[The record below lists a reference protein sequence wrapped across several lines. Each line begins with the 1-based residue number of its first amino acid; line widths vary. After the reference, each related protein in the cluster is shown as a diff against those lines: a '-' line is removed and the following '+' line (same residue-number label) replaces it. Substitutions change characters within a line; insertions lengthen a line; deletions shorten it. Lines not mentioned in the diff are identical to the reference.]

1 MTSLV
6 RTAYLNVAA
15 SVYSDVRY
23 TLRGLKNAPGYAF
36 TIILT
41 LALGLGAV
49 TTMLAVVD
57 CVLLRP
63 VALPHPEQLVTL
75 ALENTRDHTSGIL
88 SYSQI
93 ESLRR
98 NTQSFSAISGYFN
111 MLRPVSTTDGSRTA
125 LLTEVT
131 PDFFTMLGVH
141 PKFGRLITSQ
151 DEKSPVAVVSAAFWR
166 DRLRA
171 DPKAI
176 GSTIKFNGQQH
187 IVIGVLPE
195 GTQFPQG
202 IEAPV
207 VYSPIVLSAKQS
219 DDLFT
224 GYASVLARLKPGA
237 STEQARGEAQSVLA
251 HARTKD
257 SPPQET
263 LILRSYQ
270 QQLTGDLRAS
280 LLTLLG
286 GVSVLLLIA
295 CANAANLQIT
305 RITSRMAEMNLRSAL
320 GASIS
325 RLLQQLVIESLVAS
339 LFGATFGA
347 ALAYVLVTIL
357 RAIYGQQFAR
367 FDELTIHPASLLA
380 CTLLALLTG
389 LLASLAPM
397 FGIRRHT
404 DHAATATLTVT
415 RSARLPQI
423 LVALQIAMTCVLL
436 VTIALFVKTF
446 SALENVKLGFD
457 PHGITDLVLMP
468 YNQNQD
474 PEVSRRTVTR
484 LLEKFAAIPG
494 VQAVAMQSS
503 VPFSNFNVG
512 LNGATEVNGRAFR
525 ESDTAF
531 YSLVSSNFVSASGIH
546 LLRGRDFQKEDDSS
560 AAMVGLVNEAFVR
573 QYLPTRD
580 PIGATVKLH
589 RAPGETDADL
599 PFAKALTIIGVVEN
613 ELQGGDLAAPYQPMV
628 YIDYRQVPT
637 GAGFAQVFSFVDEF
651 AIRSNL
657 GQIALNTRLRAII
670 QQTAPDMSELNLQ
683 LMQAGIAQSLS
694 QRRLALSLV
703 ASFGAIALLLACIGI
718 YGVLTYSV
726 IQRRKEIA
734 IRMALGSSRAAAIKL
749 IVQQAGRM
757 VVVGFIL
764 GAAAAWP
771 AGRAVK
777 SFLFGVQALDSTALL
792 SSAAVLLA
800 VCAAAAAIP
809 ALRAAQTDP
818 IEALRAE

>member
-1 MTSLV
+1 
-6 RTAYLNVAA
+6 
-15 SVYSDVRY
+15 
-23 TLRGLKNAPGYAF
+23 
-36 TIILT
+36 
-41 LALGLGAV
+41 
-49 TTMLAVVD
+49 MLAVVD

-75 ALENTRDHTSGIL
+75 ALENARDQAPGTL

-98 NTQSFSAISGYFN
+98 NTQSFSAVSGYLN
-111 MLRPVSTTDGSRTA
+111 MFRPVSTTDGSRTA
-125 LLTEVT
+125 VLTEVT
-131 PDFFTMLGVH
+131 PDFFAMLGVH

-151 DEKSPVAVVSAAFWR
+151 DEKSSVAVVSAAFWR

-176 GSTIKFNGQQH
+176 GSTIKFNGQLH

-202 IEAPV
+202 IEVPV
-207 VYSPIVLSAKQS
+207 VYSPIVLSAKQG

-325 RLLQQLVIESLVAS
+325 RLLQQLVIESLVVS
-339 LFGATFGA
+339 LFGATLGA
-347 ALAYVLVTIL
+347 ALAYALVIIL

-397 FGIRRHT
+397 FGVRRHT

-415 RSARLPQI
+415 RSVRLPQI
-423 LVALQIAMTCVLL
+423 LVALQVAMTCVLL
-436 VTIALFVKTF
+436 VTTALFVKTF

-457 PHGITDLVLMP
+457 PHGITNLVLMP
-468 YNQNQD
+468 DSQNTD
-474 PEVSRRTVTR
+474 PEVSRRTLTG

-628 YIDYRQVPT
+628 YIDYRQIPT
-637 GAGFAQVFSFVDEF
+637 GAGFAQVFSLVDEF

-657 GQIALNTRLRAII
+657 GQIALNARIRAIV
-670 QQTAPDMSELNLQ
+670 QQTAPGMSELSLQ
-683 LMQAGIAQSLS
+683 LMQAGITQSLS

-734 IRMALGSSRAAAIKL
+734 IRMALGASRAATIKL

-777 SFLFGVQALDSTALL
+777 SFLFGVRALDSTALL

-809 ALRAAQTDP
+809 AIRAAQTNP

>member
-6 RTAYLNVAA
+6 RTAYFNVAA

-75 ALENTRDHTSGIL
+75 ALENARDQAPGTL

-98 NTQSFSAISGYFN
+98 NTQSFSAVSGYLN
-111 MLRPVSTTDGSRTA
+111 MFRPVSTTDGSRTA
-125 LLTEVT
+125 VLTEVT
-131 PDFFTMLGVH
+131 PDFFAMLGVH

-151 DEKSPVAVVSAAFWR
+151 DEKSSVAVVSAAFWR

-176 GSTIKFNGQQH
+176 GSTIKFNGQLH

-202 IEAPV
+202 IEVPV
-207 VYSPIVLSAKQS
+207 VYSPIVLSAKQG

-325 RLLQQLVIESLVAS
+325 RLLQQLVIESLVVS
-339 LFGATFGA
+339 LFGATLGA
-347 ALAYVLVTIL
+347 ALAYALVIIL

-397 FGIRRHT
+397 FGVRRHT

-415 RSARLPQI
+415 RSVRLPQI
-423 LVALQIAMTCVLL
+423 LVALQVAMTCVLL
-436 VTIALFVKTF
+436 VTTALFVKTF

-457 PHGITDLVLMP
+457 PHGITNLVLMP
-468 YNQNQD
+468 DNQNPD
-474 PEVSRRTVTR
+474 PEVSRRTLTG

-637 GAGFAQVFSFVDEF
+637 GAGFAQVFSLVDEF

-657 GQIALNTRLRAII
+657 GQIALNARIRAIV
-670 QQTAPDMSELNLQ
+670 QQTAPGMSELSLQ
-683 LMQAGIAQSLS
+683 LMQAGITQSLS

-734 IRMALGSSRAAAIKL
+734 IRMALGASRAATIKL

-757 VVVGFIL
+757 VVIGFIL

-777 SFLFGVQALDSTALL
+777 SFLFGVRALDSTALL

-809 ALRAAQTDP
+809 AIRAAQTNP

>member
-1 MTSLV
+1 
-6 RTAYLNVAA
+6 
-15 SVYSDVRY
+15 
-23 TLRGLKNAPGYAF
+23 
-36 TIILT
+36 
-41 LALGLGAV
+41 
-49 TTMLAVVD
+49 
-57 CVLLRP
+57 
-63 VALPHPEQLVTL
+63 
-75 ALENTRDHTSGIL
+75 
-88 SYSQI
+88 
-93 ESLRR
+93 
-98 NTQSFSAISGYFN
+98 
-111 MLRPVSTTDGSRTA
+111 
-125 LLTEVT
+125 
-131 PDFFTMLGVH
+131 
-141 PKFGRLITSQ
+141 
-151 DEKSPVAVVSAAFWR
+151 
-166 DRLRA
+166 
-171 DPKAI
+171 
-176 GSTIKFNGQQH
+176 
-187 IVIGVLPE
+187 
-195 GTQFPQG
+195 
-202 IEAPV
+202 
-207 VYSPIVLSAKQS
+207 
-219 DDLFT
+219 
-224 GYASVLARLKPGA
+224 
-237 STEQARGEAQSVLA
+237 
-251 HARTKD
+251 
-257 SPPQET
+257 
-263 LILRSYQ
+263 
-270 QQLTGDLRAS
+270 
-280 LLTLLG
+280 
-286 GVSVLLLIA
+286 
-295 CANAANLQIT
+295 
-305 RITSRMAEMNLRSAL
+305 
-320 GASIS
+320 
-325 RLLQQLVIESLVAS
+325 
-339 LFGATFGA
+339 
-347 ALAYVLVTIL
+347 
-357 RAIYGQQFAR
+357 
-367 FDELTIHPASLLA
+367 
-380 CTLLALLTG
+380 
-389 LLASLAPM
+389 
-397 FGIRRHT
+397 
-404 DHAATATLTVT
+404 
-415 RSARLPQI
+415 
-423 LVALQIAMTCVLL
+423 
-436 VTIALFVKTF
+436 
-446 SALENVKLGFD
+446 
-457 PHGITDLVLMP
+457 MP

-531 YSLVSSNFVSASGIH
+531 YSLVSTNFVNASGIH
-546 LLRGRDFQKEDDSS
+546 LLRGRDVQKWDDSS

-628 YIDYRQVPT
+628 YIDYRQLPT
-637 GAGFAQVFSFVDEF
+637 GSGFAQVFSFVDEF

-777 SFLFGVQALDSTALL
+777 W
-792 SSAAVLLA
+792 
-800 VCAAAAAIP
+800 
-809 ALRAAQTDP
+809 
-818 IEALRAE
+818 